1 MKKNNLVL
9 SVLSVFALPAFAT
22 PIDTLKHQFDNTR
35 VLHSDE
41 EVVYGYATEKGEKNG
56 AYFSFSYATN
66 ELEFGDKKMVLVDEK
81 FEETTADS
89 DSKFNEKVLDYLS
102 QRYGIKYA
110 NGDRGAAY
118 VFLDYSCPFS
128 QQFVQSGQL
137 EKLSKQ
143 GKDIWIMPISRL
155 GTVEGISNYSALT
168 CMTQNNEKRL
178 ERFMSWMDKGEV
190 AISQSELS
198 QSKCYYWLDL
208 KPYYGIIEKL
218 KLNGVPSVVEVN

>member
-1 MKKNNLVL
+1 MKKINLVL
-9 SVLSVFALPAFAT
+9 SVLSAFALPAFAA
-22 PIDTLKHQFDNTR
+22 PIDALKHQFDNTR
-35 VLHSDE
+35 VFHSDE

-56 AYFSFSYATN
+56 AYFSFFYATN
-66 ELEFGDKKMVLVDEK
+66 ELEFGGKKMVLIGDK
-81 FEETTADS
+81 FEEAKVNADG
-89 DSKFNEKVLDYLS
+89 KFNEKVLDYLS

-110 NGDRGAAY
+110 NGANGTAY

-128 QQFVQSGQL
+128 RQFVQSGQL
-137 EKLSKQ
+137 KKLSRQ
-143 GKDIWIMPISRL
+143 GKNIWIMPISRL

-168 CMTQNNEKRL
+168 CMTQNNEKKL

-190 AISQSELS
+190 TISQSELS